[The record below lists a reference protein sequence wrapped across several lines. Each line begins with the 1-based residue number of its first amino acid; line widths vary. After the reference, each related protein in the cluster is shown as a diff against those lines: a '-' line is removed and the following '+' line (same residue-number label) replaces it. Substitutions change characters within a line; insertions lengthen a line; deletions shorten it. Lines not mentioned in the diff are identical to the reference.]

1 MNGKFNNLDIEYRVL
16 PKIGIDVNKEG
27 LHLIGGI
34 NPCIDIKKGGK
45 LVVHINDEDIAKFEI
60 NVAKAEVKN
69 IVQTGQYLA
78 IIQMNFAQK
87 LMKTGIKNFRILFKP
102 FS

>member
-1 MNGKFNNLDIEYRVL
+1 MNGKYNNLDIEYKVL

-27 LHLIGGI
+27 LRLIGGI
-34 NPCIDIKKGGK
+34 NPGIDIKKGGK
-45 LVVHINDEDIAKFEI
+45 LVVHIDGEDIAKFGN

-69 IVQTGQYLA
+69 IVQTGQDLA
-78 IIQMNFAQK
+78 IIQMNVAQN
-87 LMKTGIKNFRILFKP
+87 LLKTGIKKFRILFKP